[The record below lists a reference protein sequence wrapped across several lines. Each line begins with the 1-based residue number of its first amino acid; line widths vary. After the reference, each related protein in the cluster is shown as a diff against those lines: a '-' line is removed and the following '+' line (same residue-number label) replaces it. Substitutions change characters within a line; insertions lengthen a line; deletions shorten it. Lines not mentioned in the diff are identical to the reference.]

1 MTLRSIRKRAA
12 RTLDRLEKARYL
24 GVKMSAAQR
33 RQAATQ
39 GRVSH
44 LKDGYKPNT
53 SVPKGKAGRVLAQT
67 ARINTALERIAGLPS
82 ATRALRASSWEQ
94 RTSRGIQR
102 RAGSYAPMRK
112 RDEPADIGFTF
123 TFAKSS
129 VTGRYV
135 WGWASV
141 IEENGKP
148 VLDSQGDLI
157 AMDDTA
163 EGKGLRSAAHHF
175 VKSAREAKAMHAGDR
190 IGDVVES
197 VLIDD
202 DFARAH
208 GITHGKRGWWI
219 GMEIADPAIQKRVAS
234 GEYRAF
240 SIGGAGRRKA
250 LD

>member
-1 MTLRSIRKRAA
+1 MTLHRIRKRASGV
-12 RTLDRLEKARYL
+12 LSRLEKAWYM
-24 GVKMSAAQR
+24 GQKVSSAQR
-33 RQAATQ
+33 RELAVGGHLNPAR
-39 GRVSH
+39 GRKSARPGP
-44 LKDGYKPNT
+44 LKAKRGAIK
-53 SVPKGKAGRVLAQT
+53 
-67 ARINTALERIAGLPS
+67 INTALDRLYGQDISGRRSDKRTS
-82 ATRALRASSWEQ
+82 AFEQ
-94 RTSRGIQR
+94 RTIGGILR
-102 RAGSYAPMRK
+102 RSGSYSPMKK
-112 RDEPADIGFTF
+112 RGKPADIGFTF
-123 TFAKSS
+123 EFAKSS
-129 VTGRYV
+129 VTGKYV

-157 AMDDTA
+157 VMDDSA
-163 EGKGLRSAAHHF
+163 DGKGLRSAAHHF

-197 VLIDD
+197 VIIDD
-202 DFARAH
+202 DFAKAH